1 MKFCLDC
8 SEKLHDDVNICPK
21 CGFNYTEFMG
31 RSTEIRH
38 QKKRRKI
45 LRDFSDE
52 EILAM
57 GLYPQNESYKMSLI
71 SRILGNR

>member
-1 MKFCLDC
+1 MKYCLYC
-8 SEKLHDDVNICPK
+8 LEKLHDDVNICPK
-21 CGFNYTEFMG
+21 CGFDFTKYMG
-31 RSTEIRH
+31 RPTKIK
-38 QKKRRKI
+38 QPKKKRKI

>member
-1 MKFCLDC
+1 MKYCLYC
-8 SEKLHDDVNICPK
+8 LEKLNDDVNICPK
-21 CGFNYTEFMG
+21 CGFNYIEFMK
-31 RSTEIRH
+31 RPIEFRH
-38 QKKRRKI
+38 PKKRRKI

-71 SRILGNR
+71 SRILGKR

>member
-1 MKFCLDC
+1 MRCLNCKNAVGLFDQVC
-8 SEKLHDDVNICPK
+8 PHCGNRMYDDKPVTNVQCQKEKIK
-21 CGFNYTEFMG
+21 
-31 RSTEIRH
+31 
-38 QKKRRKI
+38 KKR